1 MKLKWKITVLILL
14 VLALPVVV
22 IITYSTLNYGDTLKD
37 KAAQIIQVNNEKLA
51 DFFSQYISDLKRVG
65 STIASDPD
73 VSNITNQSNEDT
85 ERMYSNLQ
93 NYFEQYEEFI
103 AVYVGTKNG
112 DMFMRPVESE
122 KQLSK
127 DFDPRTRPWYKD
139 AVSKPNEVII
149 TDPFLDVVT
158 KDTIVAISKA
168 VKNSKGEI
176 VGAVG
181 IDLSMSKISEMLK
194 KDLGFKETL
203 FVINNKGVIIFHP
216 DVTKIGVDISGESY
230 FKNLKGQ
237 TNVSYVKDGSVFYTC
252 TKLNGI
258 DWTLITE
265 VNVKNLFG
273 EVRSITNVNLFI
285 VIIVAVLAILLGI
298 FFTNR
303 FITKPI
309 NQLKTHITE
318 IAKGDLTQKVEITSK
333 DEIGEMAGALNEA
346 IESWA
351 NSIVSIREGAINI
364 DGSSSEIMNISRNSA
379 KSSEILSQKASE
391 ISENAQDTSASVEE
405 VTSGIEEIAA
415 SAQNV
420 SRSAQELNRAASETE
435 NAANE
440 GLKSINSIS
449 ETIKNA
455 VNKSK
460 ETQSVVKELIE
471 RSVNIG
477 KIVETIN
484 SITEQTN
491 LLALNAAIEAAR
503 AGEAG
508 RGFAVVADEIR
519 SLAEE
524 SKTATTKIEEIL
536 DGIKESTNVVDN
548 FTNETVE
555 IINRIDDQMTDI
567 SSDFKE
573 ILSMVKNLN
582 DGIDN
587 LTATSQEQSASTEE
601 MSSAMD
607 RVAQAV
613 NSISESLHEISKL
626 ISTQKEDAKKLEQS
640 AKKLSELA
648 EELSEKIKMF
658 RV

>member
-103 AVYVGTKNG
+103 GVYVGTKNG

-122 KQLSK
+122 KQLPE

-139 AVSKPNEVII
+139 AIAKPNEVII
-149 TDPFLDVVT
+149 TDPYIDVVT
-158 KDTIVAISKA
+158 KDTLVTVSKA
-168 VKNSKGEI
+168 VKSSKGEI

-181 IDLSMSKISEMLK
+181 IDLSMAKISEMLK

-203 FVINNKGVIIFHP
+203 FVINNKGIIIFHP

-364 DGSSSEIMNISRNSA
+364 DGSASEIMNISRNSA

-536 DGIKESTNVVDN
+536 DGIKDSTNIVDN

-567 SSDFKE
+567 SSNFKE

-582 DGIDN
+582 NGIDN

-613 NSISESLHEISKL
+613 NSISESLHEISRL

-640 AKKLSELA
+640 AKTLSELA

>member
-122 KQLSK
+122 KQLPE

-139 AVSKPNEVII
+139 AVAKPNEVII
-149 TDPFLDVVT
+149 TDPYIDVVT
-158 KDTIVAISKA
+158 KDTLVTVSKA
-168 VKNSKGEI
+168 VKSSKGEI

-181 IDLSMSKISEMLK
+181 IDLSMAKISEMLK

-203 FVINNKGVIIFHP
+203 FVINNKGIIIFHP
-216 DVTKIGVDISGESY
+216 DSKRIGLDISNESY

-318 IAKGDLTQKVEITSK
+318 IAKGTTSEKGLTHSYFANPFGAVQRKDKHEKIARKYMEAMMENGVKVGTLRTQLGINGFE
-333 DEIGEMAGALNEA
+333 E
-346 IESWA
+346 
-351 NSIVSIREGAINI
+351 EGP
-364 DGSSSEIMNISRNSA
+364 M
-379 KSSEILSQKASE
+379 
-391 ISENAQDTSASVEE
+391 
-405 VTSGIEEIAA
+405 IAA
-415 SAQNV
+415 KTLLNYLKTNNQNNKDFRNEDFLKV
-420 SRSAQELNRAASETE
+420 SL
-435 NAANE
+435 
-440 GLKSINSIS
+440 
-449 ETIKNA
+449 
-455 VNKSK
+455 
-460 ETQSVVKELIE
+460 
-471 RSVNIG
+471 
-477 KIVETIN
+477 
-484 SITEQTN
+484 
-491 LLALNAAIEAAR
+491 
-503 AGEAG
+503 
-508 RGFAVVADEIR
+508 
-519 SLAEE
+519 
-524 SKTATTKIEEIL
+524 
-536 DGIKESTNVVDN
+536 
-548 FTNETVE
+548 
-555 IINRIDDQMTDI
+555 
-567 SSDFKE
+567 
-573 ILSMVKNLN
+573 
-582 DGIDN
+582 
-587 LTATSQEQSASTEE
+587 
-601 MSSAMD
+601 
-607 RVAQAV
+607 
-613 NSISESLHEISKL
+613 
-626 ISTQKEDAKKLEQS
+626 
-640 AKKLSELA
+640 
-648 EELSEKIKMF
+648 
-658 RV
+658 

>member
-1 MKLKWKITVLILL
+1 MKLKWKITILILL

-37 KAAQIIQVNNEKLA
+37 KASQIIQINNEKLA
-51 DFFSQYISDLKRVG
+51 DFFSQYISDLKRVA

-73 VSNITNQSNEDT
+73 VTNVITQSTEET
-85 ERMYSNLQ
+85 ERMYLKLQ
-93 NYFEQYEEFI
+93 NYCEQYQEFI
-103 AVYVGTKNG
+103 GVYVGTKNG

-122 KQLSK
+122 KQLPA

-139 AVSKPNEVII
+139 AVAKPNEVII
-149 TDPFLDVVT
+149 TDPYIDVVT
-158 KDTIVAISKA
+158 KDTLVTVSKA

-181 IDLSMSKISEMLK
+181 IDLSMAKISEMLK

-237 TNVSYVKDGSVFYTC
+237 TNVSYVKDGTMFYTC

-273 EVRSITNVNLFI
+273 EVRSITNVNLVI
-285 VIIVAVLAILLGI
+285 IIIVAGLAIAIGM

-318 IAKGDLTQKVEITSK
+318 IAKGDLTQKVEISSK

-536 DGIKESTNVVDN
+536 DGIKDSTNIVDN
-548 FTNETVE
+548 FTNEAVE

-582 DGIDN
+582 NGIDN

-613 NSISESLHEISKL
+613 NSISESLHEISRL

-640 AKKLSELA
+640 AKTLSELA

>member
-73 VSNITNQSNEDT
+73 VLNITNKSNEDT

-112 DMFMRPVESE
+112 DIFMRPVESE
-122 KQLSK
+122 KQLPA

-139 AVSKPNEVII
+139 AVAKPNEVII
-149 TDPFLDVVT
+149 TDPYIDVVT
-158 KDTIVAISKA
+158 KDTLVTVSKA
-168 VKNSKGEI
+168 VKNTKGEI
-176 VGAVG
+176 IGAVG
-181 IDLSMSKISEMLK
+181 IDLSMAKISEMLK

-216 DVTKIGVDISGESY
+216 DSKRIGLDISNESF

-237 TNVSYVKDGSVFYTC
+237 SNVSYVKDGTVFYTC
-252 TKLNGI
+252 TKLSGI

-265 VNVKNLFG
+265 VNIKNLFS
-273 EVRSITNVNLFI
+273 EVRSITNVNLVI
-285 VIIVAVLAILLGI
+285 IIIVAGLAIAIGM

-318 IAKGDLTQKVEITSK
+318 IATGDLTQKVEISSK
-333 DEIGEMAGALNEA
+333 DEIGEMAEALNGA

-364 DGSSSEIMNISRNSA
+364 DGSASEIMNISRNSA

-420 SRSAQELNRAASETE
+420 SKSAQELNRAASETE

-440 GLKSINSIS
+440 GLKSINSTS

-536 DGIKESTNVVDN
+536 DGIKDSTNIVDN

-567 SSDFKE
+567 SSNFKE

-613 NSISESLHEISKL
+613 NSISESLHEISRL

-640 AKKLSELA
+640 AKTLSELA

>member
-139 AVSKPNEVII
+139 AVAKPNEVII
-149 TDPFLDVVT
+149 TDPYIDVVT

-216 DVTKIGVDISGESY
+216 DSKRIGLDISNESY

>member
-73 VSNITNQSNEDT
+73 VSNITNKSNEDT

-122 KQLSK
+122 KQLPA

-139 AVSKPNEVII
+139 AVAKPNEVII
-149 TDPFLDVVT
+149 TDPYIDVVT
-158 KDTIVAISKA
+158 KDTLVTVSKA
-168 VKNSKGEI
+168 VKSSKGEI

-181 IDLSMSKISEMLK
+181 IDLSMAKIGEMLK

-203 FVINNKGVIIFHP
+203 FVINNKGIIIFHP
-216 DVTKIGVDISGESY
+216 DTTKIGLDISNESY
-230 FKNLKGQ
+230 FENLKGQ
-237 TNVSYVKDGSVFYTC
+237 TNVSYVKDGPVFYTC

-273 EVRSITNVNLFI
+273 EVRSITNVNLF
-285 VIIVAVLAILLGI
+285 IVAVLAILLGI

-567 SSDFKE
+567 SSNFKE

>member
-122 KQLSK
+122 KQLPE

-139 AVSKPNEVII
+139 AVAKPNEVII
-149 TDPFLDVVT
+149 TDPYIDVVT
-158 KDTIVAISKA
+158 KDTLVTVSKA
-168 VKNSKGEI
+168 VKSSKGEI

-181 IDLSMSKISEMLK
+181 IDLSMAKISEMLK

-203 FVINNKGVIIFHP
+203 FVINNKGIIIFHP
-216 DVTKIGVDISGESY
+216 DSKRIGLDISNESY

-237 TNVSYVKDGSVFYTC
+237 TNVSYVKDGPVFYTC

-391 ISENAQDTSASVEE
+391 ISENAQDT
-405 VTSGIEEIAA
+405 
-415 SAQNV
+415 
-420 SRSAQELNRAASETE
+420 
-435 NAANE
+435 
-440 GLKSINSIS
+440 
-449 ETIKNA
+449 
-455 VNKSK
+455 
-460 ETQSVVKELIE
+460 
-471 RSVNIG
+471 
-477 KIVETIN
+477 
-484 SITEQTN
+484 
-491 LLALNAAIEAAR
+491 
-503 AGEAG
+503 
-508 RGFAVVADEIR
+508 
-519 SLAEE
+519 
-524 SKTATTKIEEIL
+524 
-536 DGIKESTNVVDN
+536 
-548 FTNETVE
+548 
-555 IINRIDDQMTDI
+555 
-567 SSDFKE
+567 
-573 ILSMVKNLN
+573 
-582 DGIDN
+582 
-587 LTATSQEQSASTEE
+587 
-601 MSSAMD
+601 
-607 RVAQAV
+607 
-613 NSISESLHEISKL
+613 
-626 ISTQKEDAKKLEQS
+626 
-640 AKKLSELA
+640 
-648 EELSEKIKMF
+648 
-658 RV
+658 

>member
-122 KQLSK
+122 KQLPE

-139 AVSKPNEVII
+139 AVAKPNEVII
-149 TDPFLDVVT
+149 TDPYIDVVT
-158 KDTIVAISKA
+158 KDTLVTVSKA
-168 VKNSKGEI
+168 VKSSKGEI

-181 IDLSMSKISEMLK
+181 IDLSMAKISEMLK

-203 FVINNKGVIIFHP
+203 FVINNKGIIIFHP
-216 DVTKIGVDISGESY
+216 DSKRIGLDISNESY

-237 TNVSYVKDGSVFYTC
+237 TNVSYVKDGPVFYTC

-536 DGIKESTNVVDN
+536 DGIKDSTNIVDN

-567 SSDFKE
+567 SSNFKE

-582 DGIDN
+582 NGIDN

-613 NSISESLHEISKL
+613 NSISESLHEISRL

-640 AKKLSELA
+640 AMTLSELA

>member
-112 DMFMRPVESE
+112 GIFMRPVESE
-122 KQLSK
+122 KQLPE

-139 AVSKPNEVII
+139 AIAKPNEVII
-149 TDPFLDVVT
+149 TDPYIDVVT
-158 KDTIVAISKA
+158 KDTLVTVSKA
-168 VKNSKGEI
+168 VKSSKGEI

-181 IDLSMSKISEMLK
+181 IDLSMAKIGEMLK

-203 FVINNKGVIIFHP
+203 FVINNKGIIIFHP
-216 DVTKIGVDISGESY
+216 DTTKIGLDISNESY
-230 FKNLKGQ
+230 FENLKGQ
-237 TNVSYVKDGSVFYTC
+237 TNVSYVKDGPVFYTC

-273 EVRSITNVNLFI
+273 EVRSITNVNLF
-285 VIIVAVLAILLGI
+285 IVAVLAILLGI

-567 SSDFKE
+567 SSNFKE

>member
-1 MKLKWKITVLILL
+1 MKLKWKITILILL

-37 KAAQIIQVNNEKLA
+37 KASQIIQINNEKLA
-51 DFFSQYISDLKRVG
+51 DFFSQYISDLKRVA

-73 VSNITNQSNEDT
+73 VTNVITQSTEET
-85 ERMYSNLQ
+85 ERMYLKLQ
-93 NYFEQYEEFI
+93 NYCEQYQEFI
-103 AVYVGTKNG
+103 GVYVGTKNG

-309 NQLKTHITE
+309 NQLKT
-318 IAKGDLTQKVEITSK
+318 IATGDLTQKVEISSK
-333 DEIGEMAGALNEA
+333 DGIGEMAEALNGA

-364 DGSSSEIMNISRNSA
+364 DGSASEIMNISRNSA

-415 SAQNV
+415 SAQSV

-536 DGIKESTNVVDN
+536 DGIKDSTNIVDN

-567 SSDFKE
+567 SSNFKE

-582 DGIDN
+582 NGIDN

-613 NSISESLHEISKL
+613 NSISESLHEISRL

-640 AKKLSELA
+640 AKTLSELA

>member
-1 MKLKWKITVLILL
+1 MKLKWKITILILL

-73 VSNITNQSNEDT
+73 VLNITNKSNEDT

-122 KQLSK
+122 KQLPA

-139 AVSKPNEVII
+139 AVAKPNEVII
-149 TDPFLDVVT
+149 TDPYIDVVT
-158 KDTIVAISKA
+158 KDTLVTVSKA
-168 VKNSKGEI
+168 VKNTKGEI
-176 VGAVG
+176 IGAVG
-181 IDLSMSKISEMLK
+181 IDLYMAKISEMLK

-216 DVTKIGVDISGESY
+216 DTTKIGLDISNESF

-237 TNVSYVKDGSVFYTC
+237 SNVSYVKDGTVFYTC
-252 TKLNGI
+252 TKLSGI

-265 VNVKNLFG
+265 VNIKNLFS
-273 EVRSITNVNLFI
+273 EVRSITNVNLVI
-285 VIIVAVLAILLGI
+285 IIIVAGLAIAIGM

-318 IAKGDLTQKVEITSK
+318 IATGDLTQKVEISSK
-333 DEIGEMAGALNEA
+333 DEIGEMAEALNGA

-364 DGSSSEIMNISRNSA
+364 DGSASEIMNISRNSA

-420 SRSAQELNRAASETE
+420 SKSAQELNRAASETE

-440 GLKSINSIS
+440 GLKSINSTS

-536 DGIKESTNVVDN
+536 DGIKDSTNIVDN

-567 SSDFKE
+567 SSNFKE

>member
-103 AVYVGTKNG
+103 GVYVGTKNG

-203 FVINNKGVIIFHP
+203 FVINNKGIIIFHP
-216 DVTKIGVDISGESY
+216 DSKRIGLDISNESF

-237 TNVSYVKDGSVFYTC
+237 SNVSYVKDGSVFYTC

-265 VNVKNLFG
+265 VNIKDLFG
-273 EVRSITNVNLFI
+273 EVRSITNVNLVI
-285 VIIVAVLAILLGI
+285 VIIVAVLAIAIGM

-318 IAKGDLTQKVEITSK
+318 IATGDLTQKVEISSK
-333 DEIGEMAGALNEA
+333 DEIGEMAEALNGA

-364 DGSSSEIMNISRNSA
+364 DGSASEIMNISRNSA

>member
-37 KAAQIIQVNNEKLA
+37 KASQIIQINNEKLA
-51 DFFSQYISDLKRVG
+51 DFFSQYISDLKRVA

-73 VSNITNQSNEDT
+73 VTNVITQSTEET
-85 ERMYSNLQ
+85 ERMYLKLQ
-93 NYFEQYEEFI
+93 NYCEQYQEFI
-103 AVYVGTKNG
+103 GVYVGTKNG

-440 GLKSINSIS
+440 GLKSINSTS

-536 DGIKESTNVVDN
+536 DGIKDSTNIVDN

-567 SSDFKE
+567 SSNFKE
-573 ILSMVKNLN
+573 ILSMVKN
-582 DGIDN
+582 
-587 LTATSQEQSASTEE
+587 
-601 MSSAMD
+601 
-607 RVAQAV
+607 
-613 NSISESLHEISKL
+613 
-626 ISTQKEDAKKLEQS
+626 
-640 AKKLSELA
+640 
-648 EELSEKIKMF
+648 
-658 RV
+658 

>member
-1 MKLKWKITVLILL
+1 MKLKWKITILILL

-22 IITYSTLNYGDTLKD
+22 IITYSTLNYGDNLKE
-37 KAAQIIQVNNEKLA
+37 KASQIIQVNNEKLA
-51 DFFSQYISDLKRVG
+51 DFFSQYISDLKRVA
-65 STIASDPD
+65 STVASDPD
-73 VSNITNQSNEDT
+73 VTNVIAQSKEDT
-85 ERMYSNLQ
+85 DRMYLKLQ
-93 NYFEQYEEFI
+93 NYYEQYEEFI

-112 DMFMRPVESE
+112 DIFMRPVESE
-122 KQLSK
+122 KQLPE

-139 AVSKPNEVII
+139 ALAKPSDVII
-149 TDPFLDVVT
+149 TDPYIDVVT
-158 KDTIVAISKA
+158 KDTLVTISKA
-168 VKNSKGEI
+168 VKNSKNEI

-181 IDLSMSKISEMLK
+181 IDLSMAKISEMLK

-216 DVTKIGVDISGESY
+216 DVTKIGIDISGESY
-230 FKNLKGQ
+230 FKNLKNK
-237 TNVSYVKDGSVFYTC
+237 TNTFVKEGSNFYIH
-252 TKLNGI
+252 TKLDGI

-265 VNVKNLFG
+265 VNIKDLFG

-285 VIIVAVLAILLGI
+285 VIIVAVLAVSIGI
-298 FFTNR
+298 FFTNK

-309 NQLKTHITE
+309 NQLKTHIAE

-333 DEIGEMAGALNEA
+333 DEIGEMAEALNEA
-346 IESWA
+346 MESWA
-351 NSIVSIREGAINI
+351 NSIVSIREGAISI
-364 DGSSSEIMNISRNSA
+364 DGSASEIMNISKNSA
-379 KSSEILSQKASE
+379 KSTEILSDRTLE

-524 SKTATTKIEEIL
+524 SKTATTKIEQIL
-536 DGIKESTNVVDN
+536 DGIKDSTNVVDN

-555 IINRIDDQMTDI
+555 IINRIDNQMADI
-567 SSDFKE
+567 SSNFKE

-613 NSISESLHEISKL
+613 NSISESLHEITKL
-626 ISTQKEDAKKLEQS
+626 ISIQKEDTKKLEQS

-648 EELSEKIKMF
+648 EELAEKIKMF

>member
-1 MKLKWKITVLILL
+1 MKLKWKITILILL

-37 KAAQIIQVNNEKLA
+37 KASQIIQINNEKLA
-51 DFFSQYISDLKRVG
+51 DFFSQYISDLKRVA

-73 VSNITNQSNEDT
+73 VTNVITQSTEET
-85 ERMYSNLQ
+85 ERMYLKLQ
-93 NYFEQYEEFI
+93 NYCEQYQEFI
-103 AVYVGTKNG
+103 GVYVGTKNG

-265 VNVKNLFG
+265 VNIKDLFG
-273 EVRSITNVNLFI
+273 EVRSITNVNLVI
-285 VIIVAVLAILLGI
+285 VIIVAVLAIAIGM

-318 IAKGDLTQKVEITSK
+318 IATGDLTQKVEISSK
-333 DEIGEMAGALNEA
+333 DEIGEMAEALNGA

-364 DGSSSEIMNISRNSA
+364 DGSASEIMNISRNSA

-440 GLKSINSIS
+440 GLKSINSTS

-536 DGIKESTNVVDN
+536 DGIKDSTNIVDN

-567 SSDFKE
+567 SSNFKE

-613 NSISESLHEISKL
+613 NSISESLHEISRL

-640 AKKLSELA
+640 AKTLSELA

>member
-1 MKLKWKITVLILL
+1 MKLKWKITILILL

-103 AVYVGTKNG
+103 GVYVGTKNG

-122 KQLSK
+122 KQLPE

-139 AVSKPNEVII
+139 AIAKPNEVII
-149 TDPFLDVVT
+149 TDPYIDVVT
-158 KDTIVAISKA
+158 KDTLVTVSKA
-168 VKNSKGEI
+168 VKSSKGEI

-181 IDLSMSKISEMLK
+181 IDLSMAKISEMLK

-203 FVINNKGVIIFHP
+203 FVINNKGIIIFHP
-216 DVTKIGVDISGESY
+216 DSKRIGLDISNESF

-237 TNVSYVKDGSVFYTC
+237 SNVSYVKDGSVFYTC

-265 VNVKNLFG
+265 VNIKDLFG
-273 EVRSITNVNLFI
+273 EVRSITNVNLVI
-285 VIIVAVLAILLGI
+285 VIIVAVLAIAIGM

-318 IAKGDLTQKVEITSK
+318 IATGDLTQKVEISSK
-333 DEIGEMAGALNEA
+333 DEIGEMAEALNGA

-364 DGSSSEIMNISRNSA
+364 DGSASEIMNISRNSA

-415 SAQNV
+415 SAQSV

-536 DGIKESTNVVDN
+536 DGIKDSTNIVDN

-582 DGIDN
+582 NGIDN

-613 NSISESLHEISKL
+613 NSISESLHEISRL

-640 AKKLSELA
+640 AKTLSELA

>member
-1 MKLKWKITVLILL
+1 MKLKWKITILILL

-37 KAAQIIQVNNEKLA
+37 KASQIIQINNEKLA
-51 DFFSQYISDLKRVG
+51 DFFSQYLNDLKRVA

-73 VSNITNQSNEDT
+73 VTNVITQSTEDT
-85 ERMYSNLQ
+85 DRMYSKLQ

-112 DMFMRPVESE
+112 DIFMRPVESE
-122 KQLSK
+122 KQLPK

-139 AVSKPNEVII
+139 ALAKPSDVII
-149 TDPFLDVVT
+149 TDPYIDVVT
-158 KDTIVAISKA
+158 KDTLVTISKA

-181 IDLSMSKISEMLK
+181 IDLSMAKISEMLK

-285 VIIVAVLAILLGI
+285 VILVAVLAVSIGI

-318 IAKGDLTQKVEITSK
+318 IATGDLTQKVEITSK
-333 DEIGEMAGALNEA
+333 DEIGEMAKALNEA

-351 NSIVSIREGAINI
+351 SSIVSIREGAINI
-364 DGSSSEIMNISRNSA
+364 DGSASEIMNISRNSA
-379 KSSEILSQKASE
+379 KSSELLSQKASE

-440 GLKSINSIS
+440 GLKSINSIT

-508 RGFAVVADEIR
+508 RGFAVVAEEIR

-524 SKTATTKIEEIL
+524 SKTATTKIEQIL
-536 DGIKESTNVVDN
+536 DGIKDSTNVVDN

-555 IINRIDDQMTDI
+555 IINRIDNQMVDI
-567 SSDFKE
+567 SSNFKE

-626 ISTQKEDAKKLEQS
+626 ISSQKEDAKKLEQS
-640 AKKLSELA
+640 AMKLSGMA
-648 EELSEKIKMF
+648 EELSEKMKMF

>member
-73 VSNITNQSNEDT
+73 VSNITNKSNEDT

-122 KQLSK
+122 KQLPA

-139 AVSKPNEVII
+139 AVAKPNEVII
-149 TDPFLDVVT
+149 TDPYIDVVT
-158 KDTIVAISKA
+158 KDTLVTVSKA
-168 VKNSKGEI
+168 VKNTKGEI
-176 VGAVG
+176 IGAVG
-181 IDLSMSKISEMLK
+181 IDLSMAKISEMLK

-216 DVTKIGVDISGESY
+216 DSKRIGLDISNESY

-237 TNVSYVKDGSVFYTC
+237 TNVSYVKDGPVFYTC
-252 TKLNGI
+252 TKLSGI

-265 VNVKNLFG
+265 VNIKNLFS
-273 EVRSITNVNLFI
+273 EVRSITNVNLVI
-285 VIIVAVLAILLGI
+285 IIIVAGLAIAIGM

-318 IAKGDLTQKVEITSK
+318 IAKGDLTQKVEISSK
-333 DEIGEMAGALNEA
+333 DEIGEMAEALNGA

-364 DGSSSEIMNISRNSA
+364 DGSASEIMNISRNSA

-420 SRSAQELNRAASETE
+420 SKSAQELNRAASETE

-440 GLKSINSIS
+440 GLKSINSTS

-536 DGIKESTNVVDN
+536 DGIKDSTNIVDN

-567 SSDFKE
+567 SSNFKE

-582 DGIDN
+582 NGIDN

-613 NSISESLHEISKL
+613 NSISESLHEISRL

-640 AKKLSELA
+640 AKTLSELA

>member
-112 DMFMRPVESE
+112 DIFMRPVESE
-122 KQLSK
+122 KQLPA

-139 AVSKPNEVII
+139 AVAKPNEVII
-149 TDPFLDVVT
+149 TDPYIDVVT
-158 KDTIVAISKA
+158 KDTLVTVSKA
-168 VKNSKGEI
+168 VKNTKGEI
-176 VGAVG
+176 IGAVG
-181 IDLSMSKISEMLK
+181 IDLSMAKISEMLK

-216 DVTKIGVDISGESY
+216 DSKRIGLDISNESF

-237 TNVSYVKDGSVFYTC
+237 SNVSYVKDGTVFYTC
-252 TKLNGI
+252 TKLSGI

-265 VNVKNLFG
+265 VNIKNLFS
-273 EVRSITNVNLFI
+273 EVRSITNVNLVI
-285 VIIVAVLAILLGI
+285 IIIVAGLAIAIGM

-318 IAKGDLTQKVEITSK
+318 IATGDLTQKVEISSK
-333 DEIGEMAGALNEA
+333 DEIGEMAEALNGA

-364 DGSSSEIMNISRNSA
+364 DGSASEIMNISRNSA

-415 SAQNV
+415 SAQSV

-536 DGIKESTNVVDN
+536 DGIKDSTNIVDN

-567 SSDFKE
+567 SSNFKE

-582 DGIDN
+582 NGIDN

-613 NSISESLHEISKL
+613 NSISESLHEISRL

-640 AKKLSELA
+640 AKTLSELA

>member
-1 MKLKWKITVLILL
+1 MKLKWKITILILL

-37 KAAQIIQVNNEKLA
+37 KASQIIQINNEKLA
-51 DFFSQYISDLKRVG
+51 DFFSQYISDLKRVA

-73 VSNITNQSNEDT
+73 VTNVITQSTEET
-85 ERMYSNLQ
+85 ERMYLKLQ
-93 NYFEQYEEFI
+93 NYCEQYQEFI
-103 AVYVGTKNG
+103 GVYVGTKNG

-309 NQLKTHITE
+309 NQLKT
-318 IAKGDLTQKVEITSK
+318 IATGDLTQKVEISSK
-333 DEIGEMAGALNEA
+333 DEIGEMAEALNGA

-364 DGSSSEIMNISRNSA
+364 DGSASEIMNISRNSA

-415 SAQNV
+415 SAQSV

-536 DGIKESTNVVDN
+536 DGIKDSTNIVDN

-567 SSDFKE
+567 SSNFKE

-582 DGIDN
+582 NGIDN

-613 NSISESLHEISKL
+613 NSISESLHEISRL

-640 AKKLSELA
+640 AKTLSELA

>member
-1 MKLKWKITVLILL
+1 MKLKWKITILILL

-37 KAAQIIQVNNEKLA
+37 KASQIIQINNEKLA
-51 DFFSQYISDLKRVG
+51 DFFSQYISDLKRVA

-73 VSNITNQSNEDT
+73 VTNVITQSTEET
-85 ERMYSNLQ
+85 ERMYLKLQ
-93 NYFEQYEEFI
+93 NYCEQYQEFI
-103 AVYVGTKNG
+103 GVYVGTKNG

-216 DVTKIGVDISGESY
+216 DSKRIGLDISNESF

-237 TNVSYVKDGSVFYTC
+237 SNVSYVKDGSVFYTC

-364 DGSSSEIMNISRNSA
+364 DGSASEIMNISRNSA

-536 DGIKESTNVVDN
+536 DGIKDSTNIVDN

-567 SSDFKE
+567 SSNFKE

-582 DGIDN
+582 NGIDN

-613 NSISESLHEISKL
+613 NSISESLHEISRL

-640 AKKLSELA
+640 AKTLSELA